1 MLPTPPELAPDVPEP
16 AALEWPP
23 TMTPERATYV
33 QGALLGI
40 FSAVIDSMLS
50 DLADPERSTAESSS
64 LADRTML
71 TLIRK
76 YLPRIRGMFLAR
88 LAETDPA
95 TLERLMGALA
105 ATTEQI
111 LAEAPGEPL
120 ERWRFVWHAGEPLP
134 AMVPDRWRSSDG

>member
-1 MLPTPPELAPDVPEP
+1 MPNMLPTIPADDPEP
-16 AALEWPP
+16 AALVWPP
-23 TMTPERATYV
+23 TMTPERAAYV

-40 FSAVIDSMLS
+40 FSAVIDSMLG
-50 DLADPERSTAESSS
+50 DLAEASTDTPS

-76 YLPRIRGMFLAR
+76 YLPRIRGMFLTR

-95 TLERLMGALA
+95 VLERLMGALA
-105 ATTEQI
+105 TTTEQI

-120 ERWRFVWHAGEPLP
+120 DRWRFVWRDGEPLP
-134 AMVPDRWRSSDG
+134 AMIPDTWRATDG

>member
-1 MLPTPPELAPDVPEP
+1 MLQSDPPPETEP
-16 AALEWPP
+16 AALVWPP
-23 TMTPERATYV
+23 VMTPERAAYV
-33 QGALLGI
+33 QSALLGI
-40 FSAVIDSMLS
+40 FSAVIDSMLG
-50 DLADPERSTAESSS
+50 DLEADPSTADGSS

-71 TLIRK
+71 RLIRS
-76 YLPRIRGMFLAR
+76 YLPRIRGMFLTR

-120 ERWRFVWHAGEPLP
+120 ERWRFVWRAGEPMP
-134 AMVPDRWRSSDG
+134 SMVLDTWRSSNG